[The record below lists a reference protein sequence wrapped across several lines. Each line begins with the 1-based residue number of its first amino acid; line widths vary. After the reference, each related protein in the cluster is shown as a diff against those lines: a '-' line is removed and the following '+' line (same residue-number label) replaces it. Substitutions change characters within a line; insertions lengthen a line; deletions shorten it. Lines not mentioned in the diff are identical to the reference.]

1 MTGFGILKLLLTK
14 RKKIRKEETIL
25 KTLPND
31 YQNFIALSRYAR
43 WLPEK
48 KRRETWEETV
58 ARYFNFMK
66 EHLEENTEYR
76 LTPKIRKKLE
86 EAVLNLDVM
95 PSMRALM
102 TAGEALKKNH
112 IAGYNCAYL
121 SVDHP
126 KAFDE
131 CLYVLMHGT
140 GVGFSVERQHVNKLP
155 EVPEEII
162 DVEDTIVVT
171 DSKEGWQSAF
181 RKLVSYLYNGESP
194 LWDTSKVRPKG
205 ARLNT
210 FGGRASGPEPLID
223 LFRFTTQ
230 IFKESQGRKLTSYEC
245 HRLMAKVAEIVVV
258 GGVRRSALISLS
270 NLTDER
276 MRNAKTGQWWIDT
289 PEMALANNSVCYTEK
304 PDMGIFMKEWLS
316 LYESKSGE
324 RGIFNREA
332 AINQVAK
339 CGRRD
344 TEHQFGCNPC
354 SEIILR
360 DGQFCNLTEVVIRAE
375 DTVNEIIRKVH
386 LATILGTFQ
395 ASLTNLRR
403 LRKKWTVNTEE
414 ESLLGVSLTGIMDN
428 SFMNG
433 SNKRRGMSEF
443 MGGISLPD
451 FLIKLKE
458 ESIKVNKKWSS
469 LLGINPS
476 ASITAIKPSGT
487 VSQLVDSSSG
497 IHPRH
502 NDYYLRRVRADVKDP
517 IAQLMKDEGVPCEPD
532 VMKPDSVEV
541 FTFPMKA
548 PEGAVLRDDRT
559 AIEQLE
565 LWLIYQRYYCEHKPS
580 ITVSVKEHEW
590 MEVGAWV
597 YKHFDE
603 VSGVSFLPHS
613 DHTYQQAPYEDC
625 TEGVYLEAVGT
636 MPKELNWDRIKEYEL
651 TDTTKGMKTLACT
664 GNVCEI
670 VDLTEEEGDKE

>member
-1 MTGFGILKLLLTK
+1 MNK
-14 RKKIRKEETIL
+14 
-25 KTLPND
+25 LPND

-48 KRRETWEETV
+48 NRRETWKETV
-58 ARYFNFMK
+58 ARYFDFME
-66 EHLEENTEYR
+66 EHLKENTTQE
-76 LTPKIRKKLE
+76 LVPKTRKILE
-86 EAVLNLDVM
+86 DAVVNLEVM

-102 TAGEALKKNH
+102 TAGPALAKNH

-121 SVDHP
+121 SVDHW

-131 CLYVLMHGT
+131 CLFILMHGT
-140 GVGFSVERQHVNKLP
+140 GVGFSVERQFVNKLP
-155 EVPEEII
+155 TVPEELV
-162 DVEDTIVVT
+162 DVDDTIVVQ

-181 RKLVSYLYNGESP
+181 RKLITYLYDGEMP
-194 LWDTSKVRPKG
+194 KWDFSKVRPKG
-205 ARLNT
+205 ARLRT

-223 LFRFTTQ
+223 LFNFSTNL
-230 IFKESQGRKLTSYEC
+230 FKEAVGRKLTSYEC
-245 HRLMAKVAEIVVV
+245 HRMMCKIAEVVVV

-276 MRNAKTGQWWIDT
+276 MRNAKSGQWWSDT
-289 PEMALANNSVCYTEK
+289 PEMALSNNSVCYTEK
-304 PDMGIFMKEWLS
+304 PDIGIFMKEWLS

-332 AINQVAK
+332 AIKQVASI
-339 CGRRD
+339 GRRD
-344 TEHQFGCNPC
+344 TDHNFGCNPC

-360 DGQFCNLTEVVIRAE
+360 DGQFCNLTEVVIRRA
-375 DTVNEIIRKVH
+375 DTQKDILRKAR

-395 ASLTNLRR
+395 ASLIGIKR
-403 LRKKWTVNTEE
+403 LRPKWVQNTEE

-433 SNKRRGMSEF
+433 SSDSDKLPNFLAKIRKEVVTTNKDWAE
-443 MGGISLPD
+443 
-451 FLIKLKE
+451 
-458 ESIKVNKKWSS
+458 
-469 LLGINPS
+469 LLGIS
-476 ASITAIKPSGT
+476 QSTATTAIKPSGT
-487 VSQLVDSSSG
+487 VSQLVDSASG
-497 IHPRH
+497 IHTRH
-502 NDYYLRRVRADVKDP
+502 NDYYLRRVRADSKDP
-517 IAQLMKDEGVPCEPD
+517 IAQLMEDQGIPCEPD
-532 VMKPDSVEV
+532 VMKPNSVKV

-565 LWLIYQRYYCEHKPS
+565 LWLTYQRHYCEHKPS
-580 ITVSVKEHEW
+580 VTVSVREHEW

-613 DHTYQQAPYEDC
+613 DHSYQQAPYEDC
-625 TEGVYLEAVGT
+625 TKAEYVALAKK
-636 MPKELNWDRIKEYEL
+636 MPKAVDWNLISTYEL
-651 TDTTKGMKTLACT
+651 TDMTVATKTLACT
-664 GNVCEI
+664 GNICEM
-670 VDLTEEEGDKE
+670 VDLTEEEREVE

>member
-1 MTGFGILKLLLTK
+1 MNK
-14 RKKIRKEETIL
+14 
-25 KTLPND
+25 LPND

-48 KRRETWEETV
+48 NRRETWEETV
-58 ARYFNFMK
+58 ARYFDFME
-66 EHLEENTEYR
+66 EHLKNNTNQE
-76 LTPKIRKKLE
+76 LVPKTRKILE
-86 EAVLNLDVM
+86 EAVLKLEIM

-102 TAGEALKKNH
+102 TAGPALAKNH

-140 GVGFSVERQHVNKLP
+140 GVGFSVERQHINKLP
-155 EVPEEII
+155 EVPEELI
-162 DVEDTIVVT
+162 DVDDVIVVQ

-181 RKLVSYLYNGESP
+181 RKLITYLYDGESP
-194 LWDTSKVRPKG
+194 NWDFSRVRSKG
-205 ARLNT
+205 SRLQT
-210 FGGRASGPEPLID
+210 FGGRASGPEPLVD
-223 LFRFTTQ
+223 LFHFSTN
-230 IFKESQGRKLTSYEC
+230 IFKEAAGRRLTSYEC
-245 HRLMAKVAEIVVV
+245 HRMMCKIAEVVVV

-276 MRNAKTGQWWIDT
+276 MRNAKSGQWWTDT
-289 PEMALANNSVCYTEK
+289 PEMALSNNSVCYTEK
-304 PDMGIFMKEWLS
+304 PDMSIFMKEWLA

-332 AINQVAK
+332 AVQQVK
-339 CGRRD
+339 SIGRRD
-344 TEHQFGCNPC
+344 PEHDFGCNPC

-360 DGQFCNLTEVVIRAE
+360 DGQFCNLTEVVVRAE
-375 DTVNEIIRKVH
+375 DTQKDILRKVR

-395 ASLTNLRR
+395 ASLTNIKR
-403 LRKKWTVNTEE
+403 LRPKWVRNTEE
-414 ESLLGVSLTGIMDN
+414 EALLGVSLTGIMDN

-433 SNKRRGMSEF
+433 TKDRGYY
-443 MGGISLPD
+443 GKKSLPD
-451 FLIKLKE
+451 FLNTLRKE
-458 ESIKVNKKWSS
+458 TVETNKHWSE
-469 LLGINPS
+469 LLGIS
-476 ASITAIKPSGT
+476 QATATTAIKPSGT
-487 VSQLVDSSSG
+487 VSQLVDSASG
-497 IHPRH
+497 IHTRH
-502 NDYYLRRVRADVKDP
+502 NDYYFRRVRADSKDP
-517 IAQLMKDEGVPCEPD
+517 IAQLMEDQGIPCEAD
-532 VMKPDSVEV
+532 VMKPNSVKV

-548 PEGAVLRDDRT
+548 PEGAVLRNDRN

-565 LWLIYQRYYCEHKPS
+565 LWLTYQRYYCEHKPS
-580 ITVSVKEHEW
+580 VTISVKEHEW

-625 TEGVYLEAVGT
+625 TKAEYNKLAKS
-636 MPKELNWDRIKEYEL
+636 MPKSVDWDLISKYEL
-651 TDTTKGMKTLACT
+651 EDTTVGNKTLACT
-664 GNVCEI
+664 GSVCEL
-670 VDLTEEEGDKE
+670 VDLVEEDNDQE